1 MNRNIKICHTGYS
14 NSKLYI
20 KHIRYTSV
28 RIKGKK
34 KANKEVVTTLLKTKC
49 TLPLEIST
57 KLCTLASVLPQTAI
71 TSSVSTA
78 YFAVSAPLVIRVL
91 ISSSWP
97 YRAAICKGV
106 FPFLSSQSITAP
118 MIKDIVSD
126 TRLYR
131 DWSTL

>member
-1 MNRNIKICHTGYS
+1 MPHWLLKIIHKT
-14 NSKLYI
+14 
-20 KHIRYTSV
+20 
-28 RIKGKK
+28 KK
-34 KANKEVVTTLLKTKC
+34 PMTTLLKTKC

-57 KLCTLASVLPQTAI
+57 KLSTLASVLPQTAI

>member
-1 MNRNIKICHTGYS
+1 M
-14 NSKLYI
+14 
-20 KHIRYTSV
+20 
-28 RIKGKK
+28 
-34 KANKEVVTTLLKTKC
+34 TTLLKTKS
-49 TLPLEIST
+49 TLPLEIFT

-126 TRLYR
+126 TLDYIEIGQHCEMQRNKMMLKYKLM
-131 DWSTL
+131 DIAILINFI